1 MRTAGIAFRSE
12 GILDFLE
19 GKVLGVG
26 GRPASYWIDAMAIGW
41 DLEAKYSRQCF
52 DKESQVAK
60 T

>member
-1 MRTAGIAFRSE
+1 MRTAGIAFRRE

-19 GKVLGVG
+19 GKVLGVWAACELL
-26 GRPASYWIDAMAIGW
+26 GRRHGDWL

-52 DKESQVAK
+52 DKESQVTK